1 MERPV
6 RALVTGGTGF
16 TGSHLVRRLLERG
29 DEVRVLDA
37 APGLFREE
45 LARRGATVTLGSVT
59 DAALVDRLVAGTD
72 VVFHLAA
79 AFRQINLP
87 RREYWTVNVQGT
99 RHVAEACLRHGVRR
113 LVYCS
118 TQGVHGHIA
127 RVPGHEGSPIA
138 PEDYYQETKYEGEQA
153 MWEVARQGLPATV
166 IRPMAIYGPG
176 DPERFYMIFRAIA
189 RGYRLGPV
197 RVVPPGRFLMFGAG
211 ETFYHPCY
219 IANLVDAFELAAEV
233 PKAAGETYLI
243 GDDRYVSLNELV
255 RAVGASLGVSV
266 RIVRLPFRPLWLAA
280 GLCEAVCG
288 PLGIA
293 PPLFRRR
300 ADWFR
305 QTRAFTI
312 DKARRELGF
321 SPRVG
326 LAEGLRLTA
335 DWYRASGY
343 L

>member
-1 MERPV
+1 M

-29 DEVRVLDA
+29 AEVRVLDA
-37 APGLFREE
+37 VPGLFHDE
-45 LARRGATVTLGSVT
+45 LARLGAAVSLGSVT

-72 VVFHLAA
+72 LVFHLAA

-87 RREYWTVNVQGT
+87 KREYWTVNVQGT

-118 TQGVHGHIA
+118 TQGVHGHIGE
-127 RVPGHEGSPIA
+127 VPGHEGSPITPA
-138 PEDYYQETKYEGEQA
+138 DYYQQTKYEGELA
-153 MWEVARQGLPATV
+153 VWEVARQGLPACV

-176 DPERFYMIFRAIA
+176 DPGRFLLLYRA
-189 RGYRLGPV
+189 V
-197 RVVPPGRFLMFGAG
+197 RRGRFLMFGDG

-219 IANLVDAFELAAEV
+219 IANLVDAFELAAEA
-233 PKAAGETYLI
+233 PKAVGETYLI
-243 GDDRYVSLNELV
+243 GDARYVSLNELV
-255 RAVGASLGVSV
+255 RAVGESLGVPV

-280 GLCEAVCG
+280 VLCEAVCM
-288 PLGIA
+288 PLGIE

-300 ADWFR
+300 VDWFR

-321 SPRVG
+321 TARVG

-335 DWYRASGY
+335 AWYRANGY

>member
-1 MERPV
+1 M

-16 TGSHLVRRLLERG
+16 TGSHLVRRLIERG
-29 DEVRVLDA
+29 VEVRVLDA
-37 APGLFREE
+37 APGLFHDE
-45 LARRGATVTLGSVT
+45 LARLGAAITLGSVT
-59 DAALVDRLVAGTD
+59 DAGLVDRAVAGTE

-87 RREYWTVNVQGT
+87 KREYRAVNVEGT
-99 RHVAEACLRHGVRR
+99 RHVAEAGLRHGVRR

-127 RVPGHEGSPIA
+127 TVPGHEGSPIA
-138 PEDYYQETKYEGEQA
+138 PEDYYQQTKYEGEQA
-153 MWEVARQGLPATV
+153 VWAAARQGLAACV

-176 DPERFYMIFRAIA
+176 DPGRFLMLYRA
-189 RGYRLGPV
+189 V
-197 RVVPPGRFLMFGAG
+197 RRGRFLMFGDG
-211 ETFYHPCY
+211 STFYHPCY
-219 IANLVDAFELAAEV
+219 IANLVDAFELAAGA
-233 PKAAGETYLI
+233 PKAVGETYLI
-243 GDDRYVSLNELV
+243 GDDRYVSLSELV
-255 RAVGASLGVSV
+255 GAVGESIGVPV
-266 RIVRLPFRPLWLAA
+266 RIVRLPFWPLWLAA
-280 GLCEAVCG
+280 VACEAVCR
-288 PLGIA
+288 PLGVE

-300 ADWFR
+300 VDWFR

-321 SPRVG
+321 TPRVG

-335 DWYRASGY
+335 AWYRAHGY